1 MKIVSVTSK
10 GLCALALAAFL
21 VACGGDKQG
30 QVPSNSNEPAW
41 VTSMSAA
48 KEKAGSVVVGIGSA
62 KILDGNLNY
71 AVNQAAM
78 QARAE
83 IAQQVSAKIQQ
94 AIESL
99 EQNDG
104 MKISANSQQV
114 ARQKVEADLKKT
126 EIAEKWTDKQ
136 ATPPMLYVLVKMDE
150 KMFEQTLKGVGQ
162 VLNVDADQARKLSE
176 TVQELLE

>member
-1 MKIVSVTSK
+1 
-10 GLCALALAAFL
+10 
-21 VACGGDKQG
+21 
-30 QVPSNSNEPAW
+30 
-41 VTSMSAA
+41 
-48 KEKAGSVVVGIGSA
+48 
-62 KILDGNLNY
+62 
-71 AVNQAAM
+71 M

-126 EIAEKWTDKQ
+126 EIAEKCTDKQ